1 MADAY
6 LAVQRMSRGTS
17 DILLAQKNIY
27 LPPHG
32 KYQYASIA
40 RNAVQYVIPG
50 GRIQPG
56 EQPAAA
62 AVRELFEDTGVQ
74 IPAASLQPLIADPGS
89 YWFFKVTNPAELD
102 VEAINAALADGRT
115 GSLKFNN
122 MQWAA
127 LDQAPCRFGNKEDY
141 QALPWVATQILRAL
155 NAGFSREVIG
165 LRANEPHVRHT
176 RACAQL
182 ILDTYGPVAPQ
193 VAVGAMVAPA
203 PPAVPSGAT

>member
-6 LAVQRMSRGTS
+6 LAVQRVSRGAS

-74 IPAASLQPLIADPGS
+74 IPATSLQQVIAEPGS
-89 YWFFKVTNPAELD
+89 YWVYKVTNPADLD
-102 VEAINAALADGRT
+102 VDAINAALADGRT
-115 GSLKFNN
+115 GSLKVNN
-122 MQWAA
+122 VVWAP
-127 LDQAPCRFGNKEDY
+127 LDQAPCRFGNKDEY

-165 LRANEPHVRHT
+165 LRANEPHTRYT

-182 ILDTYGPVAPQ
+182 ILDAYGPVPPATAVSAVVTPTPAP
-193 VAVGAMVAPA
+193 VGA
-203 PPAVPSGAT
+203 S